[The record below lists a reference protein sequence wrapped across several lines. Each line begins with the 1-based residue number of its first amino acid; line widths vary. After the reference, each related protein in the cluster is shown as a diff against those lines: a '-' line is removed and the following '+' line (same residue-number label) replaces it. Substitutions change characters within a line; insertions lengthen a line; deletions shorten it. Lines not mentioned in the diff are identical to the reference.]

1 MEPSRCKTTSTV
13 TLSCELRPWQ
23 QATSKVLGSTIFQTQ
38 YMISRRQNPNIQPY
52 KIIPTQVC
60 FSTVH
65 NVRRSS
71 LCADRKF
78 LQSFLLLL
86 LFLFAKLKQLFCKW
100 SSKNNHNPCGE
111 GLHFSQQAG
120 LSLGLEVRRVFY
132 WVFTFTGFFFWV
144 GAQVEDGGGG
154 CWVGGPTNV
163 QGVRGNNSEVYKIIL
178 VHVRTQK
185 GSQIQ
190 ILMFLAFQKQL

>member
-23 QATSKVLGSTIFQTQ
+23 QATSKVLGSTIFQTP

-52 KIIPTQVC
+52 KIIQHRSASLLYTMFEEAVC
-60 FSTVH
+60 VKIE
-65 NVRRSS
+65 N
-71 LCADRKF
+71 F
-78 LQSFLLLL
+78 LQSFLLL

-120 LSLGLEVRRVFY
+120 LSLGLEVRRVFH
-132 WVFTFTGFFFWV
+132 WVFNLYLFFWV
-144 GAQVEDGGGG
+144 GAQVEGGGG
-154 CWVGGPTNV
+154 NQHTG
-163 QGVRGNNSEVYKIIL
+163 SE
-178 VHVRTQK
+178 RQ
-185 GSQIQ
+185 
-190 ILMFLAFQKQL
+190 